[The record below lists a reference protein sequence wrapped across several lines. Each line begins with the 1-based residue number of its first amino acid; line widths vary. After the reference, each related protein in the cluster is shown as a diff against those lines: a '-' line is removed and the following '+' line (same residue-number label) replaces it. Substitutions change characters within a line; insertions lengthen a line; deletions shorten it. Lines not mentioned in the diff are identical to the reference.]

1 MTKYFFIIII
11 LSLSVISCER
21 LTETSV
27 SDDGIPPAVPVGL
40 RIVFSY
46 DGEVGLEWNANNE
59 ADIRGYNVYRRENK
73 TASILIAFTSDNY
86 FFDDSLNYNS
96 QYYYKI
102 SAVDLSGKE
111 SAATLE
117 VLAEPKN
124 IYSPIAPRFP
134 LINARNW
141 ENNLSVY
148 LSWEKSFE
156 SDVNQYLIY
165 RSLDQNFNADSIS
178 FIGGITY
185 NYFTDTTSL
194 EKETKYYYKIK
205 AMDKGGL
212 ISQPSDEVSDEIYE
226 QAELIFPQDSSEVNF
241 FDYFKIKMIDKPA
254 TYRISVMTNPYIGE
268 YWASEFYSE
277 ATNDTISVRFN
288 PDYVD
293 ANITYYLRIAV
304 YSVSEQPNSISNLY
318 NFIIVP

>member
-21 LTETSV
+21 LTETSIA
-27 SDDGIPPAVPVGL
+27 DDGLPPAVPVGL
-40 RIVFSY
+40 RIVFGY

-73 TASILIAFTSDNY
+73 TVSILIAFTTDSY
-86 FFDDSLNYNS
+86 FFDDSLNYDS

-102 SAVDLSGKE
+102 SAVDLAGKE
-111 SAATLE
+111 SAATSE
-117 VLAEPKN
+117 ILAEPEN
-124 IYSPIAPRFP
+124 IYSPVPPRFP

-141 ENNLSVY
+141 ENNLSIY

-156 SDVNQYLIY
+156 SDVEKYFVF
-165 RSLDQNFNADSIS
+165 RSEEQGFIADTNS
-178 FIGGITY
+178 FIGESTQ
-185 NYFTDTTSL
+185 NYFNDTIDL
-194 EKETKYYYKIK
+194 KLDTKYFYKIE
-205 AMDKGGL
+205 AIDKGGL
-212 ISQPSDEVSDEIYE
+212 ISPASEEVNDEIY
-226 QAELIFPQDSSEVNF
+226 QTASLIFPEDSAEVGY
-241 FDYFKIKMIDKPA
+241 FDFFKIKTINKPA
-254 TYRISVMTNPYIGE
+254 AYRISVMTNPYFGE
-268 YWASEFYSE
+268 YWATEFYSQ
-277 ATNDTISVRFN
+277 ATDDTISVRFN

-293 ANITYYLRIAV
+293 VNVNYYLRIAV

>member
-21 LTETSV
+21 LTETSIA
-27 SDDGIPPAVPVGL
+27 DDCLPPAVPVGL
-40 RIVFSY
+40 RIVFGY

-73 TASILIAFTSDNY
+73 TVSILIAFTTDSY
-86 FFDDSLNYNS
+86 FFDDSLNYDS

-102 SAVDLSGKE
+102 SAVDLAGKE
-111 SAATLE
+111 SAATSE
-117 VLAEPKN
+117 ILAEPEN
-124 IYSPIAPRFP
+124 IYSPVPPRFP

-141 ENNLSVY
+141 ENNLSIY

-156 SDVNQYLIY
+156 SDVEKYFVF
-165 RSLDQNFNADSIS
+165 RSEEQGFIADTNS
-178 FIGGITY
+178 FIGESTQ
-185 NYFTDTTSL
+185 NYFNDTIDL
-194 EKETKYYYKIK
+194 KLDTKYFYKIE
-205 AMDKGGL
+205 AIDKGGL
-212 ISQPSDEVSDEIYE
+212 ISPASEEVNDEIY
-226 QAELIFPQDSSEVNF
+226 QTASLIFPEDSAEVGY
-241 FDYFKIKMIDKPA
+241 FDFFKIKTINKPA
-254 TYRISVMTNPYIGE
+254 AYRISVMTNPYFGE
-268 YWASEFYSE
+268 YWAAEFYSQ
-277 ATNDTISVRFN
+277 ATDDTISVRFN

-293 ANITYYLRIAV
+293 VNVNYYLRIAV

>member
-21 LTETSV
+21 LTETSIA
-27 SDDGIPPAVPVGL
+27 DDGLPPAVPVGV
-40 RIVFSY
+40 RIVFGY

-73 TASILIAFTSDNY
+73 TVSILIAFTTDSY
-86 FFDDSLNYNS
+86 FFDDSLNYDS

-102 SAVDLSGKE
+102 SAVDLAGKE
-111 SAATLE
+111 SAATSE
-117 VLAEPKN
+117 ILAEPEN
-124 IYSPIAPRFP
+124 IYSPVPPRFP

-141 ENNLSVY
+141 ENNLSIY

-156 SDVNQYLIY
+156 SDVEKYFVF
-165 RSLDQNFNADSIS
+165 RSEEQGFIADTNS
-178 FIGGITY
+178 FIGESTQ
-185 NYFTDTTSL
+185 NYFNDTIDL
-194 EKETKYYYKIK
+194 KLDTKYFYKIE
-205 AMDKGGL
+205 AIDKGGL
-212 ISQPSDEVSDEIYE
+212 ISPASEEVNDEIY
-226 QAELIFPQDSSEVNF
+226 QTASLIFPEDSAEVGY
-241 FDYFKIKMIDKPA
+241 FDFFKIKTINKPA
-254 TYRISVMTNPYIGE
+254 AYRISVMTNPYFGE
-268 YWASEFYSE
+268 YWATEFYSQ
-277 ATNDTISVRFN
+277 ATDDTISVRFN

-293 ANITYYLRIAV
+293 VNVNYYLRIAV

>member
-21 LTETSV
+21 LTETSIA
-27 SDDGIPPAVPVGL
+27 DDGLPPAVPVGV
-40 RIVFSY
+40 RIVFGY

-73 TASILIAFTSDNY
+73 TVSILIAFTTDSY
-86 FFDDSLNYNS
+86 FFDDSLNYDS

-102 SAVDLSGKE
+102 SAVDLAGKE
-111 SAATLE
+111 SAATSE
-117 VLAEPKN
+117 ILAEPEN
-124 IYSPIAPRFP
+124 IYSPVPPRFP

-141 ENNLSVY
+141 ENNLSIY

-156 SDVNQYLIY
+156 SDVEKYFVF
-165 RSLDQNFNADSIS
+165 RSEEQGFIADTNS
-178 FIGGITY
+178 FIGESTQ
-185 NYFTDTTSL
+185 NYFNDTIDL
-194 EKETKYYYKIK
+194 KLDTKYFYKIE
-205 AMDKGGL
+205 AIDKGGL
-212 ISQPSDEVSDEIYE
+212 ISPASEEVNDEIY
-226 QAELIFPQDSSEVNF
+226 QTASLIFPEDSAEVGY
-241 FDYFKIKMIDKPA
+241 FDFFKIKTINKPA
-254 TYRISVMTNPYIGE
+254 AYRISVMTNPYFGE
-268 YWASEFYSE
+268 YWAAEFYSQ
-277 ATNDTISVRFN
+277 ATDDTISVRFN

-293 ANITYYLRIAV
+293 VNVNYYLRIAV